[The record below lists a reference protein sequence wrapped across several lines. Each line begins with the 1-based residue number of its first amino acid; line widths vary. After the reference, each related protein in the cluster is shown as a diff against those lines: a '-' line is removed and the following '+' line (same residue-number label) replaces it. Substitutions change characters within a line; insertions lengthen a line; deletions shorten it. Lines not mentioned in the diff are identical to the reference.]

1 MITQEAVLKALSHVD
16 DPDLK
21 KDLVTL
27 GMIED
32 LVIGQEISF
41 TLVLTTPACP
51 MKDMMVN
58 ACKTAIRM
66 MVDPNISVTVNTTSR
81 VRGSIPVSEVLP
93 GVKHV
98 IAVASGKGGVGKSTL
113 SAALALSLHGMGAK
127 VGLLDADIYG
137 PSVPTIFGV
146 SESPQM
152 YMKGD
157 KQIMIPIEAKGLK
170 LLSIGFMT
178 APGQAI
184 VWRGPMVSSA
194 FRQFVQDTD
203 WGDLD
208 YLIIDLPPGTGDVQ
222 LSLVQNVPLTGV
234 VIVTTPQEM
243 ALTDARRAMGMFS
256 MEAVNKRILGVV
268 ENMSYFTPEDAPDKK
283 YRLFGEGGGQ
293 TLSVEYNVPF
303 LGELPLNPALMQHID
318 QGNITAASPELLPYY
333 PVASALA
340 QQVSML
346 QITK

>member
-1 MITQEAVLKALSHVD
+1 MITQESVLAALSHVD

-32 LVIGQEISF
+32 LVIGDKISF
-41 TLVLTTPACP
+41 TIVLTTPACP

-66 MVDPNISVTVNTTSR
+66 MVDSEILVEVSTTSR
-81 VRGSIPVSEVLP
+81 VRASIPMSETLP

-113 SAALALSLHGMGAK
+113 SASLALSLSGMGAK

-137 PSVPTIFGV
+137 PSVPTMFGV
-146 SESPQM
+146 SASPEM
-152 YMKGD
+152 YMKGE
-157 KQIMIPIEAKGLK
+157 KQIMIPVEAKGVK
-170 LLSIGFMT
+170 LLSIGLMT
-178 APGQAI
+178 ARGQAI

-256 MEAVNKRILGVV
+256 MEAVNKKILGVV

-283 YRLFGEGGGQ
+283 YKLFGEGGGKA
-293 TLSVEYNVPF
+293 LSEEYGVPF
-303 LGELPLNPALMQHID
+303 LGELPLNPALMKLID
-318 QGNITAASPELLPYY
+318 EGHLTSDAIELKPYY
-333 PVASALA
+333 QVAGALA